1 MKLQNAPALVL
12 AIGLQVA
19 PVSRILAIAPAVNP
33 AGFAVVLRWLA
44 CTVALLGTYHT
55 VSGASAAI
63 AGVANTNPNGPVGTN
78 ATGTVGQSFSY
89 RIIVTNPG
97 ASPAQD
103 YWNAAPLPPG
113 LTINT
118 NVGGNGFITGKPTL
132 AGIYP
137 VQLTAANA
145 NSPQIVHKD
154 ITITILGGLAPPV
167 ITSQPASQI
176 VQEGTNVTF
185 VVGASGDSLA
195 YYWRSNTVLL
205 TAPSRATLTLTNVTT
220 AASALYSVMVSN
232 AVQSVVSS
240 NAQLLVV
247 PPPDA
252 SVAPV
257 LSAATS
263 GTQFLLSFNTLA
275 GYGYQVQSN
284 DTLATNNWTLWTN
297 LPPSLTGGSNLLS
310 QDLTNAPQR
319 MFRVVIPAN

>member
-12 AIGLQVA
+12 AVGLQLA
-19 PVSRILAIAPAVNP
+19 PVSRILAIAPTANP
-33 AGFAVVLRWLA
+33 AGFAIVFRWLVCA
-44 CTVALLGTYHT
+44 VALLGSYHT

-63 AGVANTNPNGPVGTN
+63 AGVANTSPTGPVSTN
-78 ATGTVGQSFSY
+78 AAGTVGQSFSY

-97 ASPAQD
+97 QSSAQNF
-103 YWNAAPLPPG
+103 WNAAPLPPG
-113 LTINT
+113 MTINT
-118 NVGGNGFITGKPTL
+118 NVGGNGYITGKPT
-132 AGIYP
+132 AGGVYP
-137 VQLTAANA
+137 VQLTAGNTL
-145 NSPQIVHKD
+145 STIIVHKD
-154 ITITILGGLAPPV
+154 ITITIAGNLAPPV
-167 ITSQPASQI
+167 ITNQPAGQI
-176 VQEGTNVTF
+176 VLAGTNVTF
-185 VVGASGDSLA
+185 TVGASGDSLA

-247 PPPDA
+247 APPDV

-257 LSAATS
+257 LSAAAN
-263 GTQFLLSFNTLA
+263 GTLFLLSFNALA
-275 GYGYQVQSN
+275 GYGYQVQFN

-297 LPPSLTGGSNLLS
+297 LPPSFTASSNVLS

>member
-63 AGVANTNPNGPVGTN
+63 AGVANTNPNGPVSTN
-78 ATGTVGQSFSY
+78 AAGTVGQSFSY

-97 ASPAQD
+97 QSPAQD
-103 YWNAAPLPPG
+103 FWNAAPLPAG

-132 AGIYP
+132 AGVYP
-137 VQLTAANA
+137 VQLTAGNA

-154 ITITILGGLAPPV
+154 ITITIAGGLAPPA

-176 VQEGTNVTF
+176 VPVGTNVTF
-185 VVGASGDSLA
+185 TVGATGDSLT
-195 YYWRSNTVLL
+195 YYWRSNTAILAVPNS
-205 TAPSRATLTLTNVTT
+205 AVLTLTNVTT
-220 AASALYSVMVSN
+220 AASALYSVVVSN
-232 AVQSVVSS
+232 AVKNVLSS
-240 NAQLLVV
+240 DAQLLVV
-247 PPPDA
+247 APPDA

-257 LSAATS
+257 LSTVTN
-263 GTQFLLSFNTLA
+263 GTVFLLSFNSLA
-275 GYGYQVQSN
+275 GYGYEVQFN
-284 DTLATNNWTLWTN
+284 DTLATNNWALWTN
-297 LPPSLTGGSNLLS
+297 LPPSFTGSSNVLA
-310 QDLTNAPQR
+310 QDLTNARQR
-319 MFRVVIPAN
+319 LFRVVVPAN

>member
-1 MKLQNAPALVL
+1 
-12 AIGLQVA
+12 
-19 PVSRILAIAPAVNP
+19 
-33 AGFAVVLRWLA
+33 
-44 CTVALLGTYHT
+44 
-55 VSGASAAI
+55 
-63 AGVANTNPNGPVGTN
+63 
-78 ATGTVGQSFSY
+78 
-89 RIIVTNPG
+89 
-97 ASPAQD
+97 
-103 YWNAAPLPPG
+103 

-118 NVGGNGFITGKPTL
+118 NVGGNGYITGKPTI
-132 AGIYP
+132 AGVYP
-137 VQLTAANA
+137 VQLTAGNTL
-145 NSPQIVHKD
+145 STIIVHKD
-154 ITITILGGLAPPV
+154 ITITIAGNLAPPV
-167 ITSQPASQI
+167 ITNQPAGQI
-176 VQEGTNVTF
+176 VPAGTNVTF
-185 VVGASGDSLA
+185 TVGASGDSLA

-205 TAPSRATLTLTNVTT
+205 TAPSRAMLTLTNVTT

-263 GTQFLLSFNTLA
+263 GIQFLLSFNTLA

-297 LPPSLTGGSNLLS
+297 LPPSFKGGSNVLS

-319 MFRVVIPAN
+319 MFRVVIAAN